1 MTVFEALPNGIE
13 TGWKIGTMAYG
24 TIKGNILADTTD
36 IDVIVDEISS
46 AETTAANMAAIDA
59 DTLLYARP
67 EQLPTTDTAELV
79 AGYAISDP
87 NGKIYAIIDAGTG
100 KNQDNGQ
107 IEHIE
112 LIVRQTASLEAEE

>member
-1 MTVFEALPNGIE
+1 MTVFEAFPNAIE

-24 TIKGNILADTTD
+24 TIKGNILTDTADLG
-36 IDVIVDEISS
+36 VIVDEISS
-46 AETTAANMAAIDA
+46 AETATANMAAIDA

-67 EQLPTTDTAELV
+67 EQLPTTDTAELI

-112 LIVRQTASLEAEE
+112 LTVRQTVGLEAEE